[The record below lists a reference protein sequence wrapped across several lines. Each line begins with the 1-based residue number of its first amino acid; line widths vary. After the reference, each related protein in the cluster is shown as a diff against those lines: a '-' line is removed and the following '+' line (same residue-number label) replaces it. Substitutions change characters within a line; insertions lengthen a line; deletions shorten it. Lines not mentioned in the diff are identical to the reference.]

1 MLDKCFF
8 FSLQSLKSGRM
19 GVLSFMLVSFLGT
32 LPIVAAGKK
41 NRISI
46 PKHVLH
52 LGKKRGEQALGFACQ
67 CIVVKGP
74 QANVT

>member
-8 FSLQSLKSGRM
+8 FSLQSLKSGKM

-32 LPIVAAGKK
+32 LPIAAAGKR

-52 LGKKRGEQALGFACQ
+52 LGKRRGNRPWVSLVSA
-67 CIVVKGP
+67 
-74 QANVT
+74 

>member
-1 MLDKCFF
+1 MLF
-8 FSLQSLKSGRM
+8 FSLQSLKSGKM

-32 LPIVAAGKK
+32 LPIAATGKK

-52 LGKKRGEQALGFACQ
+52 LGKIRGNRPWVSLVSA
-67 CIVVKGP
+67 
-74 QANVT
+74 